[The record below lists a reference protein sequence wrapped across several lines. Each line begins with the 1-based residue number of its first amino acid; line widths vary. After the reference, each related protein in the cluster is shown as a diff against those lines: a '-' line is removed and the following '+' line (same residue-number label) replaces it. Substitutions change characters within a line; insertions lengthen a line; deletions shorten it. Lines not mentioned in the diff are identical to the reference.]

1 MRKKYNSFNKG
12 ELYMEQQKS
21 YRVGE
26 KEYSREQL
34 IAFGRSHYPKLYW
47 IPRVL
52 GFIFAFVALLIIG
65 ALGLIY
71 IILDKAGAIDA
82 EFPTWVFFIP
92 GGVFGMFFLAGLI
105 LIIVSCV
112 GRSDQTYINH
122 ALNYLTKMELQGNTP
137 ELQQKAERIL
147 DQRDME
153 QLERNERLLKGGVIT
168 QEEFDR
174 RKAEI
179 LGK

>member
-1 MRKKYNSFNKG
+1 MRKTKKNVFSVGG
-12 ELYMEQQKS
+12 E
-21 YRVGE
+21 
-26 KEYSREQL
+26 EYSREQL
-34 IAFGRSHYPKLYW
+34 LAFGKQHYPRLYW

-52 GFIFAFVALLIIG
+52 GFIFAFVALLILG

-71 IILDKAGAIDA
+71 IVLDKAGAIDA
-82 EFPTWVFFIP
+82 EFPTWIFFIP
-92 GGVFGMFFLAGLI
+92 GGVFGMFFLAGLV

-112 GRSDQTYINH
+112 GRSEQTYIDH
-122 ALNYLTKMELQGNTP
+122 ALNYLTKMDLKGSTP
-137 ELQQKAERIL
+137 EIQTKAERIL
-147 DQRDME
+147 DQRDLE
-153 QLERNERLLKGGVIT
+153 QLARNERLLKGGVIT